1 MKIKVLEQTSA
12 PRILLYLLGQ
22 RRAMRKELRDRIN
35 ASQPAIYRAIAV
47 LLESGLA
54 REVKEDHFP
63 YRIWLELTDKGRKV
77 AELLS
82 QIEEVLQNP

>member
-22 RRAMRKELRDRIN
+22 ERAMRKELRDRIN
-35 ASQPAIYRAIAV
+35 ASQPAIYRAIR
-47 LLESGLA
+47 LLIDAGLA
-54 REVKEDHFP
+54 MEVKEDRFP
-63 YRIWLELTDKGRKV
+63 YRIWLELTDKGRRV

-82 QIEEVLQNP
+82 QIEEVLKE